1 MDVRREL
8 IEVEEQF
15 WRAAGDRDRYAEHLA
30 ADAIHVF
37 PGWGV
42 ASREAVL
49 RGVAEADRWKTFTIE
64 DREVLMLGDDS
75 AALVY
80 RTCAERETGPAYEAA
95 ITSVYRRRDG
105 SWELAV
111 HQQTPLSAG

>member
-8 IEVEEQF
+8 IEVEERF

-49 RGVAEADRWKTFTIE
+49 SGVAEAETWKTFTIE
-64 DREVLMLGDDS
+64 DPEVMLAVMMLDG
-75 AALVY
+75 LEI
-80 RTCAERETGPAYEAA
+80 AERL
-95 ITSVYRRRDG
+95 SLLVRREG
-105 SWELAV
+105 SAW
-111 HQQTPLSAG
+111 